1 MQVTAVFHQSHE
13 ITRFLKN
20 LSGPAMQQ
28 AAARGLT
35 EHAQEQRR
43 QSIVRIV
50 AITALPRGRVA
61 GPIKVKPA
69 PAGLATEAQV
79 HVADRAI
86 SLAEYGSPAWT
97 RDLNP
102 GWKGGAVSSMSGA
115 EVTGWGYRR
124 QHRGTWVANGQVYKR
139 ADYKNP
145 RSKAKMLWGVVL
157 ANELAKPE
165 WKNVAGAEAFAQLDL
180 EKRVTRH
187 VLRALGT

>member
-1 MQVTAVFHQSHE
+1 MQVTAVYHQSHE
-13 ITRFLKN
+13 VTRFLKS
-20 LSGPAMQQ
+20 LTGPAMQQ

-43 QSIVRIV
+43 QSIQRIV
-50 AITALPRGRVA
+50 AITALPRGRVS

-69 PAGLATEAQV
+69 PAGPATQAEV
-79 HVADRAI
+79 WVADRAI
-86 SLAEYGSPAWT
+86 PLAEYGSPSWV

-102 GWKGGAVSSMSGA
+102 GWAGGPVSSMAGA

-124 QHRGTWVANGQVYKR
+124 VHKGTWVAKGQVWKR
-139 ADYKNP
+139 ADHANN
-145 RSKAKMLWGVVL
+145 RSPAKMLWGVVL
-157 ANELAKPE
+157 ANELAKPT